1 MCFAPFGNRC
11 DEQFKYASSVMAT
24 NLITKCKEEKEYAQ
38 FSTRARPNHF
48 LKEEKKKTKEKMK
61 KNLSDEGK
69 K

>member
-1 MCFAPFGNRC
+1 MCFAPSGNRC

-48 LKEEKKKTKEKMK
+48 LKEEKKNKRKNEKKT
-61 KNLSDEGK
+61 
-69 K
+69 